1 MRDIAINNPLGCS
14 MGRGQQI
21 MLKWCFA
28 FNVHSMAYSSSSQ
41 PQRAT
46 SSSSNTLQQE
56 QNKHLVRQFFEAL
69 DKHDTERMDQ
79 LVSDT
84 NYSLH
89 FSGMPPLD
97 WNANKRE
104 FLDPFNKAF
113 PDLTRHIV
121 DIVAEGDKVAVS
133 VNVIGTYKGEFQG
146 IPATGKQVSFTTMDI
161 LTIIEGKITEEWAT
175 ADMLGLMQQI
185 GAIPPRSAASSS
197 STNTDNSTKI

>member
-1 MRDIAINNPLGCS
+1 MRNITINSPLGS
-14 MGRGQQI
+14 SIGRHQQI

-28 FNVHSMAYSSSSQ
+28 FNLHSMSYSSSSE
-41 PQRAT
+41 PQRPA
-46 SSSSNTLQQE
+46 SSSSNTPQQE

-69 DKHDTERMDQ
+69 DKHETERIDQ

-97 WNANKRE
+97 WDANKRE
-104 FLDPFNKAF
+104 FLDPFDKAF
-113 PDLTRHIV
+113 PDLTRNIV

-133 VNVIGTYKGEFQG
+133 VNITGTYKGEFQG
-146 IPATGKQVSFTTMDI
+146 IPATGKQVSFTAMDI

-175 ADMLGLMQQI
+175 ADMMGLMQQI

-197 STNTDNSTKI
+197 STNADDTAKV